1 MVNEPVNLPPPLVVP
16 VNGTTTVA
24 AASTVVTGA
33 NPIAAAN
40 ITRLSN
46 VATNLM
52 RHLPVREACWRDRTR
67 RRRAPTRRTNVQVE
81 CPRVGM
87 LLRVSWSLVTDP
99 HGLARGLTN
108 YGDADFS
115 RYLRRS
121 FATSMGYSREML
133 ARPVVGI
140 AQSASGFNNCHR
152 HFPELI
158 DAVKRGVVAAGG
170 LPLDFPTISLGEVFL
185 SPTSMMFRNLMSIDV
200 EEMIRAQPMDSV
212 VLVGGCDKTVPAQL
226 MGAASANVPAVQLLA
241 GPMMPMPYHGE
252 RLGACTDCRRF
263 WAKYRAGGLS
273 ATEIQEI
280 EGNLA
285 TTAGTCAVMGTA
297 STMAAL
303 AETLGMALPGTAAIP
318 AVHADRLRAAEASGR
333 QAVALATAGLRPSR
347 IMTAKAIENALRVL
361 LAIGGS
367 TNALIHL
374 TAIAGRVGVPVS
386 LTRLNELSDSTPV
399 LVDLKP
405 TGQHYMSDL
414 HAAGGVGAVL
424 RELKPLLHLDCLTV
438 TGDTLGQRL
447 AAEPGWVDRAVVRPL
462 DDPYQK
468 QGGLVALFGS
478 LAPGGAILKRSA
490 ADPALFER
498 EARAVV
504 FSSLDDLAARID
516 AADLDVTPDDV
527 LVLQNAGP
535 KSGYA
540 MPEAGYLPIP
550 ARLARA
556 GVKALVRISDARMS
570 GTAYGTIV
578 LHVSP
583 EAAVGGPLALVKSG
597 DRIRL
602 SVARRSIDLVV
613 DEAEL
618 GRRRAA
624 WRAPTTPPGRGYA
637 KLYMQSV
644 LQAEHGCDFDFLR
657 QQEPTA

>member
-1 MVNEPVNLPPPLVVP
+1 
-16 VNGTTTVA
+16 
-24 AASTVVTGA
+24 
-33 NPIAAAN
+33 
-40 ITRLSN
+40 
-46 VATNLM
+46 
-52 RHLPVREACWRDRTR
+52 
-67 RRRAPTRRTNVQVE
+67 
-81 CPRVGM
+81 
-87 LLRVSWSLVTDP
+87 VTDP

-115 RYLRRS
+115 LYLRRS

-158 DAVKRGVVAAGG
+158 EAVKRGVVAAGG

-200 EEMIRAQPMDSV
+200 EEMIRAQPMDAV

-226 MGAASANVPAVQLLA
+226 MGAASADVPAVQLLA
-241 GPMMPMPYHGE
+241 GPMMPMAYHGE

-347 IMTAKAIENALRVL
+347 ILTAKAIENALRVL

-367 TNALIHL
+367 TNAIIHL
-374 TAIAGRVGVPVS
+374 TAIAGRVGVPIS
-386 LTRLNELSDSTPV
+386 LRRLNELSDSTPV

-447 AAEPGWVDRAVVRPL
+447 ATEPGWVDRAVVRPL

-498 EARAVV
+498 EGRAVV

-516 AADLDVTPDDV
+516 AGGLDVTPDDF

-535 KSGYA
+535 KGGYA

-550 ARLARA
+550 ARLAKA
-556 GVKALVRISDARMS
+556 GVKDMVRISDARMS

-602 SVARRSIDLVV
+602 SVAQRSIDLVV

-657 QQEPTA
+657 KQEPTA